1 MFLIRGDAPNACMR
15 KICLFFALLLG
26 YVLCNIFWAM
36 YSVLFC
42 GVIMAHMD
50 DAIAANAITI
60 LLHFVGFDYN
70 VLERRLCQV
79 SNVNFKKY

>member
-42 GVIMAHMD
+42 GAIMAHMD
-50 DAIAANAITI
+50 DAI
-60 LLHFVGFDYN
+60 
-70 VLERRLCQV
+70 CC
-79 SNVNFKKY
+79 

>member
-1 MFLIRGDAPNACMR
+1 MLQMLACGKYVCFLPCSSAMSSATYFG
-15 KICLFFALLLG
+15 
-26 YVLCNIFWAM
+26 LCILYYFVGLSWRIWM
-36 YSVLFC
+36 MPY
-42 GVIMAHMD
+42 
-50 DAIAANAITI
+50 AANAITI

>member
-1 MFLIRGDAPNACMR
+1 MVSC
-15 KICLFFALLLG
+15 
-26 YVLCNIFWAM
+26 
-36 YSVLFC
+36 
-42 GVIMAHMD
+42 MAHID